1 MYPIAVPLSPGDQ
14 GSEVANLQ
22 AALTLLLNRQV
33 IQADPDTR
41 TELLKILAQESQAQ
55 VYRDATQRSVAMFQE
70 QRHLNHDGIV
80 NDQTAAALNEALR
93 SLGAFD
99 DGNTARPQRTVAGQ
113 VVQGDGTP
121 FGSQVILFE
130 ENPTGSLRL
139 GEDSTDPEGR
149 YAILYTLLDGTD
161 GARLR
166 VAAFDGDGQRRAEAT
181 IEVSRPVEV
190 ANLVVQGDGR
200 AFRVTGRL
208 SSGSRAGVGGQRVAI
223 VDKNVGG
230 DTPVT
235 ETTTGPDGAY
245 RVAFTYGGPKAKPDL
260 QARAFSGETLL
271 GASEVRYN
279 AASDE
284 ILNVP
289 VSDNA
294 QAALATEHEA
304 LTGDIAAHYAGSLR
318 DLQETGDRQDVTYLA
333 NKTGWDARAVAL
345 ASLADQ
351 FSAGT
356 ADPAGA
362 PAIHPALFYALFR
375 AGLPANDAAIYRTDA
390 ASVGAIWQQGID
402 QGIVPAASCG
412 QLPGVL
418 EQFRTLSARQAVSG
432 PAIAGRSPLAE
443 MLAVSLPEADATQHE
458 QFARLQIRASAA
470 TPPSFWDAV
479 QAAFGEPSA
488 RRLKLDGQLGY
499 LTLNNAPLIARLHDA
514 AGESAA
520 RRPRRAA
527 RARLPSRQSSGC
539 R

>member
-1 MYPIAVPLSPGDQ
+1 MV
-14 GSEVANLQ
+14 
-22 AALTLLLNRQV
+22 
-33 IQADPDTR
+33 TR
-41 TELLKILAQESQAQ
+41 RH
-55 VYRDATQRSVAMFQE
+55 RDD
-70 QRHLNHDGIV
+70 H
-80 NDQTAAALNEALR
+80 
-93 SLGAFD
+93 
-99 DGNTARPQRTVAGQ
+99 
-113 VVQGDGTP
+113 
-121 FGSQVILFE
+121 
-130 ENPTGSLRL
+130 
-139 GEDSTDPEGR
+139 
-149 YAILYTLLDGTD
+149 
-161 GARLR
+161 
-166 VAAFDGDGQRRAEAT
+166 
-181 IEVSRPVEV
+181 
-190 ANLVVQGDGR
+190 
-200 AFRVTGRL
+200 
-208 SSGSRAGVGGQRVAI
+208 
-223 VDKNVGG
+223 
-230 DTPVT
+230 
-235 ETTTGPDGAY
+235 GPDGAY

-271 GASEVRYN
+271 GVSEVRYD

-284 ILNVP
+284 ILDVP
-289 VSDNA
+289 VSDDA

-402 QGIVPAASCG
+402 QGIVPAHLADT
-412 QLPGVL
+412 LPGVL
-418 EQFRTLSARQAVSG
+418 EQFRALSARQAVSG

-458 QFARLQIRASAA
+458 QFARLQIQHQGDPAG
-470 TPPSFWDAV
+470 FWDAV

-514 AGESAA
+514 AGETPLADPVELLEARLPSARA
-520 RRPRRAA
+520 VAAADRRRAA
-527 RARLPSRQSSGC
+527 RDPRCRRPGQTGQLRRRSGDPATPQLPHRRRRRHGQERRDADRGRSSGPGS
-539 R
+539 